1 MRKGH
6 KDFVVVLVDLDR
18 HELVGMVSC
27 RTHEAMGKELEG
39 WPDGV
44 LESMEEV
51 SIDLSGNY
59 RGLVKKWMPNAE
71 IVADRFHVMKQVNQ
85 ELNKA
90 RNQVLRGELSP
101 GKEIEPERV
110 KEALKQSK
118 YALLKLED
126 NLTEKQKL
134 KLEEVQSVSPR
145 LFQMHQLKESFR
157 DLFETSLDEVTGTV
171 KLLDWMEKAKD
182 YFPDSVATFGRW
194 FGEVTS
200 YFCNRTSNGAVEG
213 INNKLKLIKRMGYGF
228 ANFERFRLRCLI
240 CWHLNLDS
248 A

>member
-6 KDFVVVLVDLDR
+6 KDFVVVLVDLDQ
-18 HELVGMVSC
+18 HELIGMVSH
-27 RTHEAMGKELEG
+27 RTHEAMGKELER

-44 LESMEEV
+44 LENIGEV

-59 RGLVKKWMPNAE
+59 RGLVKKWMPNAQ
-71 IVADRFHVMKQVNQ
+71 IVADRFHVMNQVNQ

-90 RNQVLRGELSP
+90 RNQILRGELDP
-101 GKEIEPERV
+101 GKEIEPDGV

-118 YALLKLED
+118 YALLKLES

-145 LFQMHQLKESFR
+145 LSQMHQLKESFR
-157 DLFETSLDEVTGTV
+157 DLFETSVNEVTGTMR
-171 KLLDWMEKAKD
+171 LLEWMEQAKD

-194 FGEVTS
+194 FGEITA
-200 YFCNRTSNGAVEG
+200 YFCHRTSSGAVEG
-213 INNKLKLIKRMGYGF
+213 INTKLKLIKRLGYGF

-240 CWHLNLDS
+240 CWHLKLDS